1 MKKISKVNVF
11 VFIFLL
17 FFVFYPLVQMLVQVD
32 WADFNEI
39 INSLAFKEALNNS
52 LIVTS
57 ISTLISIILA
67 YILAFTI
74 NRTPI
79 KHRAVL
85 QMLITVPMLIP
96 SISHGLGLINLFGNN
111 GIISKMFDFNIIGPT
126 GIIIGSVL
134 YSFPVAFLMFCD
146 GFNYVDNN
154 LYNTAKVLGLNKWQ
168 TFKKV
173 TLCYMKKPLISAVF
187 AVFTMIFTDYGVPLA
202 VGGKFLTLPVYLYKE
217 VIGLL
222 NFSSGTIIGLFL
234 LIPAFISFM
243 FDYLSKDF
251 SNGNYNK
258 EFNFENNK
266 KRDMVLT
273 IFVYLIIG
281 MIFLIIG
288 SFIYF
293 AFIDNPRLNPVFSLK
308 HFEYVLNNNILKFI
322 INSLLISIFT
332 AIIGTI
338 ITYFTAY
345 STARI
350 NNKVSK
356 IIHLLA
362 ISSLAIP
369 GIVLGLSY
377 TISFSGTFIYN
388 TFIILIIVN
397 IIHFM
402 ASPYLMAYNALK
414 KVDPNYEVVAKTYN
428 ISSFKII
435 KDVIIPCTKKTI
447 REMICYFF
455 VNSMITISAVA
466 FLFNTRTMPLSLLI
480 NTYEGNM
487 LLGEAAIISL
497 IILFFNIIAK
507 SVVYLINR
515 KENRSSKNAINN

>member
-126 GIIIGSVL
+126 GIIIGSVF

-266 KRDMVLT
+266 KRDIILT

-281 MIFLIIG
+281 IIFLIIFISTVKFTLYPLFLD
-288 SFIYF
+288 SFC
-293 AFIDNPRLNPVFSLK
+293 
-308 HFEYVLNNNILKFI
+308 
-322 INSLLISIFT
+322 
-332 AIIGTI
+332 
-338 ITYFTAY
+338 
-345 STARI
+345 
-350 NNKVSK
+350 
-356 IIHLLA
+356 
-362 ISSLAIP
+362 ISSIATGL
-369 GIVLGLSY
+369 GITL
-377 TISFSGTFIYN
+377 
-388 TFIILIIVN
+388 
-397 IIHFM
+397 
-402 ASPYLMAYNALK
+402 
-414 KVDPNYEVVAKTYN
+414 
-428 ISSFKII
+428 
-435 KDVIIPCTKKTI
+435 
-447 REMICYFF
+447 
-455 VNSMITISAVA
+455 
-466 FLFNTRTMPLSLLI
+466 
-480 NTYEGNM
+480 
-487 LLGEAAIISL
+487 
-497 IILFFNIIAK
+497 K
-507 SVVYLINR
+507 SV
-515 KENRSSKNAINN
+515 

>member
-17 FFVFYPLVQMLVQVD
+17 FFVFYPLVQMLLQVD

-79 KHRAVL
+79 KHRAAL
-85 QMLITVPMLIP
+85 QMLITIPMLIP

-111 GIISKMFDFNIIGPT
+111 GIISKMFDFNIIGPI
-126 GIIIGSVL
+126 GIIIGSIL

-173 TLCYMKKPLISAVF
+173 TLCYMKKPLISATF
-187 AVFTMIFTDYGVPLA
+187 AVFTMVFTDYGVPLA

-266 KRDMVLT
+266 KRDNLRCKNTEVCYNWNVT
-273 IFVYLIIG
+273 GKSTENVI
-281 MIFLIIG
+281 
-288 SFIYF
+288 
-293 AFIDNPRLNPVFSLK
+293 
-308 HFEYVLNNNILKFI
+308 ILK
-322 INSLLISIFT
+322 
-332 AIIGTI
+332 IGQ
-338 ITYFTAY
+338 
-345 STARI
+345 
-350 NNKVSK
+350 
-356 IIHLLA
+356 
-362 ISSLAIP
+362 
-369 GIVLGLSY
+369 SY
-377 TISFSGTFIYN
+377 
-388 TFIILIIVN
+388 
-397 IIHFM
+397 
-402 ASPYLMAYNALK
+402 
-414 KVDPNYEVVAKTYN
+414 
-428 ISSFKII
+428 
-435 KDVIIPCTKKTI
+435 
-447 REMICYFF
+447 
-455 VNSMITISAVA
+455 
-466 FLFNTRTMPLSLLI
+466 
-480 NTYEGNM
+480 
-487 LLGEAAIISL
+487 
-497 IILFFNIIAK
+497 
-507 SVVYLINR
+507 
-515 KENRSSKNAINN
+515 